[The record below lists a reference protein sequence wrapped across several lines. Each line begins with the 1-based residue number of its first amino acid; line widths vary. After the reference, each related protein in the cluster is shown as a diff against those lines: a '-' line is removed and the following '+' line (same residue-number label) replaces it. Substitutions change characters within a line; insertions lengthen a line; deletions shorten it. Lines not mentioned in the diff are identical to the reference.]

1 MRRRHTRCHNQ
12 EGFTIIEMMIA
23 FALIAIMFMGLGVAL
38 MSSMAGT
45 ADSRRNQQ
53 AADVI
58 AELTES
64 VRAAQ
69 YASVSVKDPAATSG
83 PALTTDAA
91 ITQVT
96 SSSWTADINGTDA
109 GGVEPLVVD
118 AAGVVIPHQVLIR
131 DGARYDVYS
140 YVTLPTGSLNYRRLT
155 QVVKW
160 QQAGLTH
167 ERRSSTF
174 IAETQRGLPLPD
186 FVFKSAMTTL
196 PGGDSPT
203 VDNTSP
209 LNLFVSLTNRGA
221 RDAWTIT
228 ATGKAWSWEY
238 NKATGPDTSA
248 LTPLTSAT
256 TPLIG
261 TDENM
266 FVNIHVDALPTAVG
280 GPYPIT
286 VRATS
291 VAQPSVYKEVTF
303 NVTIVKLCVGCT
315 YTPLFLH
322 NTPTSAG
329 CTGTPCTDPSSTRV
343 TTDLY
348 ADFVAPKWN
357 GSTVPDFDTDI
368 TPAGAGRWLLPG
380 GNISTETMSSGKL
393 MQWRWDA
400 GSTLLSVVP
409 GKAMKVT
416 VCMKNTNSVGG
427 TAITWQVMAQK
438 KTATAVPMTAAVTQ
452 SIDGSSSTDFVCSVG
467 SANVLAM
474 PSGSGNWPFKGSGS
488 NYTKLY
494 LRIVNPSGGAYEL
507 AYDTSSI
514 SPTLDL
520 PTP

>member
-1 MRRRHTRCHNQ
+1 
-12 EGFTIIEMMIA
+12 MMIA

-58 AELTES
+58 AELTEG

-69 YASVSVKDPAATSG
+69 YASVSVKDPAATGG
-83 PALTTDAA
+83 PALTTDPA
-91 ITQVT
+91 IHQV
-96 SSSWTADINGTDA
+96 SPSSWTADINGTDPD
-109 GGVEPLVVD
+109 GVEPLVVD
-118 AAGVVIPHQVLIR
+118 AAGVVIPHQVLLR
-131 DGARYDVYS
+131 DGARYEVYS

-160 QQAGLTH
+160 QQAGTTH
-167 ERRSSTF
+167 VRRSSTF

-228 ATGKAWSWEY
+228 ATGKPWSWEY
-238 NKATGPDTSA
+238 NQASGPDTSA
-248 LTPLTSAT
+248 LTPLVSAT
-256 TPLIG
+256 TPLIS
-261 TDENM
+261 TDDNM
-266 FVNIHVDALPTAVG
+266 FVNIHVDTLPTAVG

-303 NVTIVKLCVGCT
+303 NVSIVKLCAGCT

-322 NTPTSAG
+322 NTTTSAG

-348 ADFVAPKWN
+348 ADFVSPKWSD
-357 GSTVPDFDTDI
+357 STVPDFDTNVAP
-368 TPAGAGRWLLPG
+368 TGPGRWLLPG
-380 GNISTETMSSGKL
+380 GNISTETMLLGRL

-400 GSTLLSVVP
+400 GSTLMNIVP
-409 GKAMKVT
+409 GKLMKVT

-427 TAITWQVMAQK
+427 TAITWQVLAQK
-438 KTATAVPMTAAVTQ
+438 KTALPVPVTAAVTQ
-452 SIDGSSSTDFVCSVG
+452 SIDGSNSTGFSCSVG
-467 SANVLAM
+467 TSTVLAM
-474 PSGSGNWPFKGSGS
+474 PSGSGNWPLKGSGT

-494 LRIVNPSGGAYEL
+494 LRIVNPSDGAYEL
-507 AYDTSSI
+507 AYDTTSF